1 MNSNACIVMTS
12 CDRLDLLE
20 RTLRSFMEFNTY
32 PIKELIIRDDSGIS
46 EIWGDTGELLMDM
59 RLPFPFR
66 LLEVG
71 QLGQTESIDTMMRTV
86 STPYIVHMEDDW
98 DFYGDFVEKAIRVLE
113 DDSSIVQVWIRP
125 IDDSPVKRNLKYYQE
140 GSKDYSILIPWGDS
154 NGWSFNPHVRRI
166 KDWKPYTD
174 YPNIGATKEDS
185 IGRIHISEG
194 RKTAW
199 LMEGYCKHTGWTKTT
214 NRSGTPYHAGV
225 KKA

>member
-1 MNSNACIVMTS
+1 METSIVLTS

-20 RTLRSFMEFNTY
+20 RTLSSFLTFNTH

-46 EIWGDTGELLMDM
+46 EIWGDTGELLMDL

-71 QLGQTESIDTMMRTV
+71 QLGQTESIDVMMHTA
-86 STPYIVHMEDDW
+86 STPYIIHMEDDW
-98 DFYGDFVEKAIRVLE
+98 DFYGDFVGRAIEVLE
-113 DDSSIVQVWIRP
+113 KDERVVQVWVRP
-125 IDDSPVKRNLKYYQE
+125 LEDFRLKPGNLKWE
-140 GSKDYSILIPWGDS
+140 KDGDKDYAYLIPHGAS
-154 NGWSFNPHVRRI
+154 NGWSFNPHVRRL
-166 KDWKPYTD
+166 KDWKPYTS
-174 YPNIGATKEDS
+174 YPNIGVTKEDS
-185 IGRIHISEG
+185 IGRIHIFEG

-214 NRSGTPYHAGV
+214 NRAGTPYHAGV